1 LIGKTI
7 SHYKILGKLGK
18 GGMGDVYKA
27 EDTKLKRP
35 VALKILPFALTR
47 DEDIK
52 KRFIHEARAASAL
65 DHPNICTIYE
75 IDETGEGQLFISMGY
90 YDGETIE
97 EKVKQ
102 SPLEIDAALDIITHT
117 ARGLDKAHKQKIIHR
132 DIKSANIIVTTE
144 GVTKILDFGIAK
156 LAGQTKV
163 TKNGTSLGT
172 TSYMSPEQ
180 ALGNNVDHRTDIWSL
195 GVVLYE
201 MLTGLHPF
209 QGDYEQ
215 AIVYSIINEEP
226 KPLTGL
232 RTGIPAGLE
241 RIVNKA
247 LAKEPNER
255 YQHLDEFIVDLNQV
269 KKGLSKENAEAQA
282 PPANGKSIAVL
293 PFLNLSND
301 LENEY
306 FSDGLAEDLLNLLTK
321 IKGLRVASRT
331 SSFVF
336 KGKSKDIREIGKILN
351 VDTVLEGSVRKVGDH
366 LRITAQLINVSDGYH
381 LWSEKY
387 DREFK
392 DVFAIQDEI
401 TESITKTLKV
411 LLTKNEKD
419 AIEIV
424 QSYNHEAYEYYLQGR
439 ALFHQWR
446 KQSYHAAIYLYKKAI
461 EIDPKYAVAHAGIA
475 DCYSLLFMYWDSNKK
490 YLKEAQKYSGTAL
503 DLAPNLTEVLVSKG
517 LAFSLLKNY
526 DKAEESFQAA
536 IDLCP
541 TCFEAYYWSARTQF
555 IQGNIDQAAL
565 RYEKAIEYRPDDFQS
580 QIFLA
585 SIYEKQGDLGKAKS
599 LNLSAIKN
607 AEQHLR
613 LNPDNTRALYLGAGA
628 LTRVGFKKRG
638 LEWANRTLK
647 IEPDEP
653 SVLYNVACNYA
664 ISGKTEQAIDLL
676 EKSMTKG
683 SDRVGWIKV
692 DSDLDS
698 LREHPRFQK
707 LIKSIT

>member
-1 LIGKTI
+1 
-7 SHYKILGKLGK
+7 
-18 GGMGDVYKA
+18 MGDVYKA
-27 EDTKLKRP
+27 EDTKLKRT

-47 DEDIK
+47 DKDIK
-52 KRFIHEARAASAL
+52 NRFIHEAQAASAL

-75 IDETGEGQLFISMGY
+75 IDETDEGQLFISMGY
-90 YDGETIE
+90 YDGETVK
-97 EKVKQ
+97 EKIKKNL
-102 SPLEIDAALDIITHT
+102 LEIDEALDITIQI
-117 ARGLDKAHKQKIIHR
+117 AQGLDKAHKKKIFHR

-144 GVTKILDFGIAK
+144 GITKIVDFGIAK
-156 LAGQTKV
+156 LAGLTQV
-163 TKNGTSLGT
+163 TKDGTSLGT
-172 TSYMSPEQ
+172 ASYMSPEQ
-180 ALGNNVDHRTDIWSL
+180 TLGEEVDHRTDIWSL

-201 MLTGLHPF
+201 MLTGLTPF
-209 QGDYEQ
+209 HGDYEQ

-226 KPLTGL
+226 KPLTDL
-232 RTGIPAGLE
+232 RTGIPIELE

-255 YQHLDEFIVDLNQV
+255 YQHLDEFIVDLNHV
-269 KKGLSKENAEAQA
+269 KKKPGKEKTEARA
-282 PPANGKSIAVL
+282 PTKNGKSIAVL

-301 LENEY
+301 PENEY

-351 VDTVLEGSVRKVGDH
+351 VDTVLEGSVRKAGDY

-387 DREFK
+387 DRELK

-411 LLTKNEKD
+411 LLTKNERD

-446 KQSYHAAIYLYKKAI
+446 KQSYHAAIELYKKAI
-461 EIDPKYAVAHAGIA
+461 KIDPKYAVAHAGIA
-475 DCYSLLFMYWDSNKK
+475 DCYALLFMYWSSDKK
-490 YLKEAQKYSGTAL
+490 YLKEAQKYSSTAL
-503 DLAPNLTEVLVSKG
+503 DLAPNLSEVQVSKG

-526 DKAEESFQAA
+526 EKAEESFQTA
-536 IDLCP
+536 INLCS
-541 TCFEAYYWSARTQF
+541 TCFEAYYWSARTHF
-555 IQGNIDQAAL
+555 IQGNIDEAAGM
-565 RYEKAIEYRPDDFQS
+565 YEKAIEYRPDDFQS

-585 SIYEKQGDLGKAKS
+585 SIYEKKGKLDKTRS
-599 LNLSAIKN
+599 LSLSAIKN

-613 LNPDNTRALYLGAGA
+613 LNPGNVRALYLGAGA
-628 LTRVGFKKRG
+628 LIKAGFTERG
-638 LEWANRTLK
+638 LEWTNRALK

-653 SVLYNVACNYA
+653 SVLYNVACVYTTL
-664 ISGKTEQAIDLL
+664 GKIEQAIDLL

-692 DSDLDS
+692 DSDLDP